1 MNRDIHPSLALLPA
15 PVGLLGVVILVGVAV
30 IGVAS

>member
-1 MNRDIHPSLALLPA
+1 MNRDIYTSLAFLPA
-15 PVGLLGVVILVGVAV
+15 PVALLGVVILVGVAV